1 MSISAWA
8 MTTRSFVHIAQ
19 RNSYTALTLNG
30 MKPSRRATSLR
41 MRAPEAVEAALRVA
55 HDELEFTIKPG

>member
-1 MSISAWA
+1 
-8 MTTRSFVHIAQ
+8 
-19 RNSYTALTLNG
+19 
-30 MKPSRRATSLR
+30 